1 MRRSFVCGCKED
13 EFCILKE
20 DSKEEWTVVVE
31 EGSDV

>member
-1 MRRSFVCGCKED
+1 MCGCKED
-13 EFCILKE
+13 EVCILKE

>member
-1 MRRSFVCGCKED
+1 MCGCKED